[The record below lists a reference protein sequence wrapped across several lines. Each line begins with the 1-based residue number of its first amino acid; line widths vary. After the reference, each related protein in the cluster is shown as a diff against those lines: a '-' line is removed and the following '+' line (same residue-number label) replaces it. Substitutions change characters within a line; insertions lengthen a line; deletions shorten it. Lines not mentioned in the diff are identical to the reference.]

1 MKLSLNA
8 ECAEYPSAVAYRF
21 SMRYRSHGGDG
32 GKPGLQLWPGGRNI
46 PGQCPN
52 VKEGV
57 WVTCNLDITL
67 SESDAGA
74 SLSCLNVGMA
84 TDPSIG
90 IDYDDVKVVAT
101 YVLEDSG

>member
-1 MKLSLNA
+1 MVGMGESLVSNSGQVVVISQVNA
-8 ECAEYPSAVAYRF
+8 
-21 SMRYRSHGGDG
+21 
-32 GKPGLQLWPGGRNI
+32 
-46 PGQCPN
+46 PN

-74 SLSCLNVGMA
+74 SLSLNVGMA

>member
-1 MKLSLNA
+1 MVGMGESLVSNSGQVVVISQVNA
-8 ECAEYPSAVAYRF
+8 
-21 SMRYRSHGGDG
+21 
-32 GKPGLQLWPGGRNI
+32 
-46 PGQCPN
+46 PN

-57 WVTCNLDITL
+57 WVTCDLDITL